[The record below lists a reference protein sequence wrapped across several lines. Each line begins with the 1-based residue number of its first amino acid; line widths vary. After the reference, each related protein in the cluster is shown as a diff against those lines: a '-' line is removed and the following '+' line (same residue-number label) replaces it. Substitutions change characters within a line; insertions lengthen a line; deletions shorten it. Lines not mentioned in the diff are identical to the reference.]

1 MPIIGGVT
9 PKGTIFVKNFDVN
22 GRLLSKRVLKNHTQY
37 DTLFNPKTKKY
48 KMMLTTDWVTQ
59 RQFMQ
64 LAPMK
69 MKWWMKAMSKI
80 IAPKKPVV
88 TAKKSDG
95 KLYEIFSPMD
105 MDVLMTKGKKGQMS
119 VGYYQGITGFQ
130 NKQVNEETQRI
141 KSEYLKSVF
150 R

>member
-9 PKGTIFVKNFDVN
+9 PKGTIFVRNFDVN

-64 LAPMK
+64 LA
-69 MKWWMKAMSKI
+69 A
-80 IAPKKPVV
+80 
-88 TAKKSDG
+88 
-95 KLYEIFSPMD
+95 
-105 MDVLMTKGKKGQMS
+105 
-119 VGYYQGITGFQ
+119 
-130 NKQVNEETQRI
+130 NEDEMVDE
-141 KSEYLKSVF
+141 SEFKNN
-150 R
+150 RT